1 MKRIIIDQEKCDG
14 CKNCSIA
21 CMQAH
26 REAVDSSKGSIYD
39 LDLMDPKNEARHR
52 IVITSK
58 GYVPVFC
65 RHCAMPDCV
74 GACMSGALKKD
85 SDTGHV
91 QYDEKRCGACFM
103 CVMSCPY
110 GNIKPDRVTRS
121 KIIKCDFCK
130 GQNGPGQNGP
140 GQNGPNDDGD
150 PNCVKLCP
158 KKAIHVEEVDAG
170 GIAV

>member
-1 MKRIIIDQEKCDG
+1 MKRIIIDQDKCDG

-26 REAVDSSKGSIYD
+26 REAGPVSKGRVLGTIYD
-39 LDLMDPKNEARHR
+39 LDLLDPKNEARHT
-52 IVITSK
+52 IVRNGK
-58 GYVPVFC
+58 GGYIPVFC
-65 RHCAMPDCV
+65 RHCAIPDCA

-85 SDTGHV
+85 PATGHV
-91 QYDEKRCGACFM
+91 QYDEKRCGKCFM
-103 CVMSCPY
+103 CVMSCTY
-110 GNIKPDRVTRS
+110 GNVKPDRVSRT
-121 KIIKCDFCK
+121 KILKCDFCK
-130 GQNGPGQNGP
+130 DVNKTS
-140 GQNGPNDDGD
+140 DEIEE